1 MENKPVE
8 TFKPDLFGDYWTF
21 SQVWNKSLEE
31 REERPMRARD
41 NLWAS
46 ELGKSPVDIFL
57 KLKGEAL
64 TNPPNARSMRKF
76 EAGNVFEWIVGL
88 VLTRAGIL
96 QVDQKWVSYQYPG
109 LLEVTGKADFIAGGM
124 PDFKKAREEIS
135 ALKLPDVFERGF
147 KNIINHFEQN
157 YKQGLHTKV
166 LEVKSLSAFMYDSLE
181 RTGKA
186 SKIHRLQCYHY
197 LKSLNIERGDV
208 VYICRDDLRMMEVPV
223 YLNSEVEQEYK
234 SEIEKITAYVRADEM
249 PPLEKPIVFDDD
261 LKKFA
266 KNFNVAYSGY
276 LTKLYGIENQ
286 AAFDERYIKVV
297 DQWNRVLTRI
307 KQGKDMTD
315 KNKAVLDD
323 IRAAGF
329 DPDKLIADF
338 APEPEEERSENLAKF
353 G

>member
-1 MENKPVE
+1 MEDKPIE
-8 TFKPDLFGDYWTF
+8 TFKPDLFGDYWSF
-21 SQVWNKSLEE
+21 GQVWNKSLEE
-31 REERPMRARD
+31 REERPMRARN

-57 KLKGEAL
+57 KLKGEPL

-96 QVDQKWVSYQYPG
+96 QEDQKWVSYQYPG

-147 KNIINHFEQN
+147 KNIIAHLETN
-157 YKQGLHTKV
+157 YKNGLHTKV

-186 SKIHRLQCYHY
+186 SKIHRLQCFHY
-197 LKSLNIERGDV
+197 LKSLGVERGDV
-208 VYICRDDLRMMEVPV
+208 VYICRDDLRMMEVPIW
-223 YLNSEVEQEYK
+223 LNSEVEQEYK
-234 SEIEKITAYVRADEM
+234 EEIEKISAFVLANEM
-249 PPLEKPIVFDDD
+249 PPLEKCLVFDQD
-261 LKKFA
+261 LGKFA

-276 LTKLYGIENQ
+276 LTKLYGFKDQ
-286 AAFDERYIKVV
+286 ADFDDKYIKVV
-297 DQWNRVLTRI
+297 GQWNRVMSRI

-315 KNKAVLDD
+315 KNKLVLED
-323 IRAAGF
+323 IRSHGY

-338 APEPEEERSENLAKF
+338 TPEPEEEEKVVKF

>member
-1 MENKPVE
+1 MKN
-8 TFKPDLFGDYWTF
+8 LFGEYWTF
-21 SQVWNKSLEE
+21 TQVWNKSLEE
-31 REERPMRARD
+31 REERPVKPRS

-46 ELGKSPVDIFL
+46 ELGKSPVDIYL
-57 KLKGEAL
+57 KLKGEVP

-96 QVDQKWVSYQYPG
+96 QEGQKWVSYQYPG

-147 KNIINHFEQN
+147 KNIIDHFEQN
-157 YKQGLHTKV
+157 YKNGLHTKV
-166 LEVKSLSAFMYDSLE
+166 LEVKSLSAFMYDALE

-208 VYICRDDLRMMEVPV
+208 VYICRDDLRMMEIPV
-223 YLNSEVEQEYK
+223 LLNSEVEEEYK
-234 SEIEKITAYVRADEM
+234 AEIELISGYYQRDEM
-249 PPLEKPIVFDDD
+249 PPLEKPIVFDKDM
-261 LKKFA
+261 KKFA

-286 AAFDERYIKVV
+286 AQFDDKFVKIV

-315 KNKAVLDD
+315 KNKLVLEDV
-323 IRAAGF
+323 RSAGF
-329 DPDKLIADF
+329 DPEQIIKDF
-338 APEPEEERSENLAKF
+338 TPEPEEEVSNGL
-353 G
+353 